1 VLDRFGDPFQPLE
14 PACRVIQFDTMKG
27 LVDLAPIA
35 AGPALRRLVVA
46 RMPQLSIESFRC
58 FIGHPRLDELWPDT
72 GRRSLNTQIR
82 EMLSLVTRRFSN
94 QLAF

>member
-1 VLDRFGDPFQPLE
+1 VNGPTSLGRRILTNDPSVLGRFGDSFQPLE

-35 AGPALRRLVVA
+35 AAPALRRLVVA
-46 RMPQLSIESFRC
+46 GMPQLRIESF
-58 FIGHPRLDELWPDT
+58 
-72 GRRSLNTQIR
+72 
-82 EMLSLVTRRFSN
+82 RRFSN